1 MFARRQRGQSPCA
14 ILDVQDDF
22 KYRAR
27 GARCVVSLPG
37 AAMVAAREKGSEA
50 MLIKG
55 LSAALVAATLL
66 APIAIAG
73 PVDVNTADAKTL
85 ARELQGI
92 GMAKAEAIVSYREKN
107 GPFKSADDLAKV
119 KGLGKKLVDQNKA
132 NLKFESAAKAGG

>member
-1 MFARRQRGQSPCA
+1 
-14 ILDVQDDF
+14 
-22 KYRAR
+22 
-27 GARCVVSLPG
+27 
-37 AAMVAAREKGSEA
+37 

-55 LSAALVAATLL
+55 LSAAFVAATLL

-107 GPFKSADDLAKV
+107 GPFKTADDLAKV

-132 NLKFESAAKAGG
+132 NLKFEAAKSPG

>member
-1 MFARRQRGQSPCA
+1 
-14 ILDVQDDF
+14 
-22 KYRAR
+22 
-27 GARCVVSLPG
+27 
-37 AAMVAAREKGSEA
+37 

-55 LSAALVAATLL
+55 LNSALVAATML
-66 APIAIAG
+66 AQVAIAG

-119 KGLGKKLVDQNKA
+119 KGVGKKLVDQNKS
-132 NLKFESAAKAGG
+132 NLKFEATKAAG

>member
-1 MFARRQRGQSPCA
+1 
-14 ILDVQDDF
+14 
-22 KYRAR
+22 
-27 GARCVVSLPG
+27 
-37 AAMVAAREKGSEA
+37 

-66 APIAIAG
+66 AQVAIAG

-119 KGLGKKLVDQNKA
+119 KGLGKKLVDQNKS
-132 NLKFESAAKAGG
+132 NLKFEAAKSSG